1 MNLAKL
7 KAEYSSR
14 CNDIIIHRVKELSL
28 PACLALCIGVKVML
42 IKNYIVEWKLMNDS
56 VGTVVDTV
64 YRDAAGL
71 INNITQP
78 SYIIIRPSLFLYP
91 SSQDCTE

>member
-28 PACLALCIGVKVML
+28 PACLALYIGVKVML

-64 YRDAAGL
+64 YRDAAGP
-71 INNITQP
+71 ININTQSTYIT
-78 SYIIIRPSLFLYP
+78 IWLSLFLYP
-91 SSQDCTE
+91 SSQDYTE

>member
-1 MNLAKL
+1 MNHEKL

-14 CNDIIIHRVKELSL
+14 CNNIINHHVKELSL

-42 IKNYIVEWKLMNDS
+42 IENYIVEWKLMNDS
-56 VGTVVDTV
+56 VCTVVDTV
-64 YRDAAGL
+64 YRDVAGP
-71 INNITQP
+71 INNNTQP
-78 SYIIIRPSLFLYP
+78 SYIIIWLSLFLYP

>member
-42 IKNYIVEWKLMNDS
+42 IKNYIIKWKIMNDS
-56 VGTVVDTV
+56 VCTVVDTV
-64 YRDAAGL
+64 YRDAAGPM
-71 INNITQP
+71 NNNTQL
-78 SYIIIRPSLFLYP
+78 SYIMFWLYLFLYP
-91 SSQDCTE
+91 SSHDCTE

>member
-7 KAEYSSR
+7 KADYSSR
-14 CNDIIIHRVKELSL
+14 CNNIINHYVKELSL

-56 VGTVVDTV
+56 VGRVVVTV
-64 YRDAAGL
+64 YRDAAGP
-71 INNITQP
+71 INNNTQSTYIT
-78 SYIIIRPSLFLYP
+78 IWLSLFLYP
-91 SSQDCTE
+91 SSQACTE

>member
-64 YRDAAGL
+64 YRDAAGP
-71 INNITQP
+71 INNNTQP
-78 SYIIIRPSLFLYP
+78 SYIIIWLSLFLYP

>member
-14 CNDIIIHRVKELSL
+14 CNDIVNHCVKELCL
-28 PACLALCIGVKVML
+28 PDCLALCIGVKVML

-64 YRDAAGL
+64 YRDVAGP
-71 INNITQP
+71 ISNNTQP
-78 SYIIIRPSLFLYP
+78 SYIIIWLSLFLYP

>member
-14 CNDIIIHRVKELSL
+14 CNDIINHCVQELSL

-64 YRDAAGL
+64 YRDAAGP

-78 SYIIIRPSLFLYP
+78 SYIIIWLSLFLYP

>member
-14 CNDIIIHRVKELSL
+14 CNDIIIHRVKELFL
-28 PACLALCIGVKVML
+28 PACLAHYIGVKVML

-78 SYIIIRPSLFLYP
+78 SYIII
-91 SSQDCTE
+91 